1 MSKAIRPKRLT
12 TNQIECVFCTH
23 NAILQRSTVDVGRI
37 KIQGVATCLYLC
49 MDACGAVYGSFG
61 KLALSAIM
69 AKSKLQQQPIC
80 VCMWTQW
87 KSKMQEAKGRRSSSA
102 SSTATGATIF
112 DMSDGLSNR
121 NGVAVTAA
129 AVGECCMWYV
139 Y

>member
-1 MSKAIRPKRLT
+1 
-12 TNQIECVFCTH
+12 
-23 NAILQRSTVDVGRI
+23 
-37 KIQGVATCLYLC
+37 
-49 MDACGAVYGSFG
+49 
-61 KLALSAIM
+61 M
-69 AKSKLQQQPIC
+69 AKSELQQQPIC

-112 DMSDGLSNR
+112 DMPDGLSNR

-139 Y
+139 ILKKWAATNRISMARFQVALIM